1 MKALPIDELLAMWEK
16 DSVVDTTD
24 PGREVIRVPILHSK
38 YVTQLTA
45 HSLAAKQCAIELSKM
60 KKIKWE
66 YYQGRLDQ
74 TDLKKYG
81 LEPFR
86 FVLKSDINTYIE
98 SDEDLTRISAKEA
111 LHKQAVDA
119 CNLILKELNN
129 RTWQLKEFM
138 GWEKFI
144 SGQH

>member
-1 MKALPIDELLAMWEK
+1 MKAMNIDSIAEMWEK

-24 PGREVIRVPILHSK
+24 PGREIIRIPILHSK

-45 HSLAAKQCAIELSKM
+45 HSLSSKQCAIEISKM
-60 KKIKWE
+60 RKIKWE
-66 YYQGRLDQ
+66 YYQGRLDEN
-74 TDLKKYG
+74 DLKKYG
-81 LEPFR
+81 WEPFR
-86 FVLKSDINTYIE
+86 FVLKSDISTYID
-98 SDEDLTRISAKEA
+98 SDDDLARLAAKKA
-111 LHKQAVDA
+111 LHDQTIEF
-119 CNLILKELNN
+119 CNLVLKELNN